1 MEAPGRDAR
10 GADAVCAEL
19 VSDFSGSLPIMLKK
33 MMITMPIMLA
43 LVLAGCGGSPSDRAE
58 KIQEALDGNFS
69 CDWEQENED
78 QPLYRC
84 DGEGLIL
91 FTGDDDEVAKFVD
104 GMKDS
109 GIGGSV
115 VVGGGYAIVTETK
128 SPAKE
133 VKETL
138 GDDDAEI
145 VEIGKD
151 GGSGY
156 DDGYD
161 SGGGFSWW

>member
-1 MEAPGRDAR
+1 
-10 GADAVCAEL
+10 
-19 VSDFSGSLPIMLKK
+19 MLKK
-33 MMITMPIMLA
+33 MMITMSVMLA

-128 SPAKE
+128 SPAEE

-138 GDDDAEI
+138 GDDKADVI
-145 VEIGKD
+145 EIGD
-151 GGSGY
+151 GGGSGFNPGG
-156 DDGYD
+156 DGPTSAPSY
-161 SGGGFSWW
+161 